1 MVKKPHTNWDP
12 PSNREGGGN
21 PTALE
26 VKHFAPKNIC
36 RVPKGTKWSS
46 NHPFSGANW
55 VFFFGREKDDE
66 EIRANLFLPTIFL
79 NRNIHASFAG
89 LIV

>member
-12 PSNREGGGN
+12 PSNREGGGTQRRWKLN
-21 PTALE
+21 ISPLKIFAGSQKEQNGLPTI
-26 VKHFAPKNIC
+26 HFQG
-36 RVPKGTKWSS
+36 RTGY
-46 NHPFSGANW
+46 
-55 VFFFGREKDDE
+55 FFFGREKDDE